1 MNKRLRNNIMRILQ
15 IPYKFL
21 PKSICNVLWE
31 LSMVSDDLVAIAY
44 RGLYLKKY
52 AKEVGTNIYIGK
64 FVVLKNIQNLSVG
77 NNVSIHSFNYIDA
90 YGGIDIGNNVSIA
103 NHSTLISSDHTW
115 NDKHKP
121 IKYNKVKPKKII
133 IEDDV
138 WIASGVRV
146 LGGSIIKNR
155 CIIGAGAVVN
165 KKTEPNSLYV
175 GVPIKKIKEV
185 NSKWKF

>member
-1 MNKRLRNNIMRILQ
+1 
-15 IPYKFL
+15 
-21 PKSICNVLWE
+21 
-31 LSMVSDDLVAIAY
+31 
-44 RGLYLKKY
+44 
-52 AKEVGTNIYIGK
+52 
-64 FVVLKNIQNLSVG
+64 VLKNIQNLSVG

-138 WIASGVRV
+138 WVAAGVRE
-146 LGGSIIKNR
+146 LGGVKINKR
-155 CIIGAGAVVN
+155 CVIGAGAVVN
-165 KKTEPNSLYV
+165 KDTEANSLYV
-175 GVPIKKIKEV
+175 GVPIKKVKEV
-185 NSKWKF
+185 NN